1 MKIAIIGA
9 GSWGTA
15 IGIVMAKSGHETILW
30 ARETEISAGINKNK
44 INPNYL
50 VNVKLPDSL
59 KCSNN
64 FELVLNG
71 ADVVIFATPSHTLR
85 EIATQVSSFLK
96 GNETIINLAKGI
108 ENDTYYTMSQVLT
121 EVLEKKIDP
130 EKIAVLYGPSHAEEV
145 AKDLPTTVVVASN
158 SMKTANF
165 VQSLFRT
172 PMFRVYINRDIKG
185 VEIAGSIKNI
195 MAIAAGL
202 ADGCEFGDNANA
214 ALITRGLQEIRR
226 LGMRLGASQDTFQGL
241 AGVGDLVVTC
251 TSEHSRNRFVGY
263 HIGKGEKLEDIIGKM
278 NMVAEGVK
286 TTKSVYNWAKKLQI
300 EMPIT
305 ESVYQVLFEGLS
317 PKDGV
322 YKLMTREQKEEI
334 TFY

>member
-15 IGIVMAKSGHETILW
+15 LSIVLAKSGHETVLW
-30 ARETEISAGINKNK
+30 AREKAVVEGIQSTH

-50 VNVKLPDSL
+50 NDVNLPDTIL
-59 KCSNN
+59 CSND
-64 FELVLNG
+64 FEPVLSG
-71 ADVVIFATPSHTLR
+71 ADVVIFATPSHVMRQL
-85 EIATQVSSFLK
+85 ATVVSGYLT
-96 GNETIINLAKGI
+96 GNEIIISLVKGI
-108 ENDTYYTMSQVLT
+108 ENGTYFTMSQVLT
-121 EVLEKKIDP
+121 EVLGHKINSD
-130 EKIAVLYGPSHAEEV
+130 KIAVLYGPSHAEEV
-145 AKDLPTTVVVASN
+145 AKELPTTVVVASPSQN
-158 SMKTANF
+158 TAST
-165 VQSLFRT
+165 VQSLFQT
-172 PMFRVYINRDIKG
+172 PMFRVYINKDVKG

-195 MAIAAGL
+195 MAIAAGI
-202 ADGCEFGDNANA
+202 ADGCDFGDNAIA

-251 TSEHSRNRFVGY
+251 TSKHSRNRYVGY
-263 HIGKGEKLEDIIGKM
+263 HIGKGEKLDDIISRM

-286 TTKSVYNWAKKLQI
+286 TTKSVYNWAKKLNI

-305 ESVYQVLFEGLS
+305 ESVYHVLFEGLS